1 MSYSNL
7 FIIFLTG
14 LTTGGLS
21 CLAIQGSLLTSL
33 FSNKTKT
40 SNSHDLRSTIYFLSS
55 KLFTHTILGFLLGL
69 LGSSI
74 KLPPVYQGYFQIF
87 LGIYLFGIAGNLLN
101 LHPFFRHFVLTP
113 PKFILRLA
121 RKISQKNLNQSLR
134 PTIYDLPVRQADL
147 LSPVLLGGLT
157 IFLPCATTQAMEVL
171 ALSSGDPFY
180 SAAIMF
186 AFTLGTIPTFL
197 AFGYILSKG
206 QTSFQKHFPLLL
218 GTFLLAMSL
227 YTINSG
233 IGLSGSVY
241 TFQNFWQVAT
251 SSSLRGDN
259 PTMQSHTT
267 NSVLGS
273 NIQTTTI
280 NVSNNGYSP
289 SNITLKKNIPTQLKL
304 ITTNVSNCSRSFTIP
319 TLNIN
324 KLLPETGETTIEFTP
339 KTEGPLAFSCSMGMY
354 TGKFNVVN

>member
-1 MSYSNL
+1 VL
-7 FIIFLTG
+7 P
-14 LTTGGLS
+14 TTK
-21 CLAIQGSLLTSL
+21 GSEPLPTFPL
-33 FSNKTKT
+33 
-40 SNSHDLRSTIYFLSS
+40 FLSFS
-55 KLFTHTILGFLLGL
+55 QAFALGL
-69 LGSSI
+69 LGTSI

-197 AFGYILSKG
+197 AFGFILSKG

-227 YTINSG
+227 YTVNSG

-241 TFQNFWQVAT
+241 TSKFWQVA
-251 SSSLRGDN
+251 SVFMRDN
-259 PTMQSHTT
+259 PRESHTT
-267 NSVLGS
+267 LKT
-273 NIQTTTI
+273 QTTTI

-304 ITTNVSNCSRSFTIP
+304 ITTNVANCSRSFTIP
-319 TLNIN
+319 I
-324 KLLPETGETTIEFTP
+324 K
-339 KTEGPLAFSCSMGMY
+339 
-354 TGKFNVVN
+354 